1 MKTFALAANVR
12 ETNKIANR
20 ALRNQ
25 GKVPCVLYG
34 GEKQVYFSASE
45 NDLNKL
51 VNTPDVYLLNIDIDG
66 ENFQAILQDIQ
77 FHPLTDRI
85 IHIDFLQVFEDKEV
99 TVNIPIN
106 FIGTPIGVRNGG
118 NLLTRKRA
126 IRTRA
131 IAANLPDAI
140 NINIEELKIGQFLY
154 IGDIRDDKYTF
165 LAGDKSVIVGVKTA
179 RGAIEDEEAEE
190 EAEDAT
196 QESST
201 EGEDST
207 KEQSEPVKEIP
218 HCWIRKPWCQ
228 V

>member
-1 MKTFALAANVR
+1 MKTFALGASVR

-34 GEKQVYFSASE
+34 GEKQVYFSATE

-66 ENFQAILQDIQ
+66 ESFQAILQDIQ

-85 IHIDFLQVFEDKEV
+85 IHIDFLQIFDDKEV
-99 TVNIPIN
+99 TVNIPVN

-118 NLLTRKRA
+118 NLLVRKRA

-131 IAANLPDAI
+131 IPANLPDAI
-140 NINIEELKIGQFLY
+140 DINIEELKIGKFLY
-154 IGDIRDDKYTF
+154 IGDVRDERYTF

-179 RGAIEDEEAEE
+179 RGAVEDEEEE
-190 EAEDAT
+190 EEGTEEGA
-196 QESST
+196 T
-201 EGEDST
+201 EGGDAPAESAA
-207 KEQSEPVKEIP
+207 E
-218 HCWIRKPWCQ
+218 
-228 V
+228 

>member
-1 MKTFALAANVR
+1 MKTFALGASVR

-34 GEKQVYFSASE
+34 GEKQVYFSAKE

-51 VNTPDVYLLNIDIDG
+51 VNTPDVYLLNIDIEG
-66 ENFQAILQDIQ
+66 ESFQAILQDIQ

-85 IHIDFLQVFEDKEV
+85 IHIDFLQVFDNKEV
-99 TVNIPIN
+99 TVNIPVN

-118 NLLTRKRA
+118 NLLVRKRA

-131 IAANLPDAI
+131 IPANLPDAI
-140 NINIEELKIGQFLY
+140 DINIEELKIGKFLY
-154 IGDIRDDKYTF
+154 IGDIRDERYTF

-179 RGAIEDEEAEE
+179 RGAVENEE
-190 EAEDAT
+190 EE
-196 QESST
+196 EEST
-201 EGEDST
+201 EEGAAEGADAPAAP
-207 KEQSEPVKEIP
+207 SEPAAE
-218 HCWIRKPWCQ
+218 
-228 V
+228 

>member
-1 MKTFALAANVR
+1 MKTFALGASVR

-66 ENFQAILQDIQ
+66 ETYQAIVQDIQ

-85 IHIDFLQVFEDKEV
+85 IHVDFLQVFDDKEV
-99 TVNIPIN
+99 TVNIPVN

-118 NLLTRKRA
+118 NLLVRKRA

-131 IAANLPDAI
+131 IPANLPDAI
-140 NINIEELKIGQFLY
+140 DINIEELKIGKFLY
-154 IGDIRDDKYTF
+154 IGDIRDERYTF

-179 RGAIEDEEAEE
+179 RGAVEDEEEE
-190 EAEDAT
+190 EEGTEEGAAEGGDAPAAPA
-196 QESST
+196 
-201 EGEDST
+201 
-207 KEQSEPVKEIP
+207 EPAAE
-218 HCWIRKPWCQ
+218 
-228 V
+228 

>member
-1 MKTFALAANVR
+1 MKTFALGASVR

-20 ALRNQ
+20 AIRNQ

-34 GEKQVYFSASE
+34 GEKQVYFSATE

-66 ENFQAILQDIQ
+66 ESFQAILQDIQ

-85 IHIDFLQVFEDKEV
+85 IHIDFLQVFDDKEV
-99 TVNIPIN
+99 TVNIPVN

-118 NLLTRKRA
+118 NLLVRKRA

-131 IAANLPDAI
+131 IPANLPDAI
-140 NINIEELKIGQFLY
+140 DINIEELKIGKFLY
-154 IGDIRDDKYTF
+154 IGDIRDERYTF

-179 RGAIEDEEAEE
+179 RGAVEDEEEEDEEGTEEGAAEGGDAPAAPAKPA
-190 EAEDAT
+190 AE
-196 QESST
+196 
-201 EGEDST
+201 
-207 KEQSEPVKEIP
+207 
-218 HCWIRKPWCQ
+218 
-228 V
+228 

>member
-51 VNTPDVYLLNIDIDG
+51 VTTPDVYLLNIDIDG

-179 RGAIEDEEAEE
+179 RGAIEDEETEE

-196 QESST
+196 QESSK

-207 KEQSEPVKEIP
+207 NEQSEPVKE
-218 HCWIRKPWCQ
+218 
-228 V
+228 

>member
-1 MKTFALAANVR
+1 MKTFALGANVR

-34 GEKQVYFSASE
+34 GEKQVYFSATE

-66 ENFQAILQDIQ
+66 ESFQAILQDIQ

-85 IHIDFLQVFEDKEV
+85 VHIDFLQVFDDKEV
-99 TVNIPIN
+99 TVNIPVN

-118 NLLTRKRA
+118 NLLVRKRA

-131 IAANLPDAI
+131 IPANLPDAI
-140 NINIEELKIGQFLY
+140 DINIEELKIGKFLY
-154 IGDIRDDKYTF
+154 IGDVRDERYTF

-179 RGAIEDEEAEE
+179 RGAVEDEEEE
-190 EAEDAT
+190 EEGTEEGAAEGGDAPAADAPAA
-196 QESST
+196 E
-201 EGEDST
+201 
-207 KEQSEPVKEIP
+207 
-218 HCWIRKPWCQ
+218 
-228 V
+228 

>member
-1 MKTFALAANVR
+1 MKTFALGASVR

-34 GEKQVYFSASE
+34 GEKQVYFSATE

-66 ENFQAILQDIQ
+66 ESFQAILQDIQ

-85 IHIDFLQVFEDKEV
+85 IHIDFLQVFDDKEV
-99 TVNIPIN
+99 TVNIPVN

-118 NLLTRKRA
+118 NLLVRKRA

-131 IAANLPDAI
+131 IPANLPDAI
-140 NINIEELKIGQFLY
+140 DINIEELKIGKFLY
-154 IGDIRDDKYTF
+154 IGDI
-165 LAGDKSVIVGVKTA
+165 KS
-179 RGAIEDEEAEE
+179 
-190 EAEDAT
+190 
-196 QESST
+196 
-201 EGEDST
+201 
-207 KEQSEPVKEIP
+207 
-218 HCWIRKPWCQ
+218 
-228 V
+228 

>member
-1 MKTFALAANVR
+1 MKTFALGASVR

-34 GEKQVYFSASE
+34 GEKQVYFSATE

-66 ENFQAILQDIQ
+66 ESFQAILQDIQ

-85 IHIDFLQVFEDKEV
+85 VHIDFLQVFDDKEV
-99 TVNIPIN
+99 TVNIPVN

-118 NLLTRKRA
+118 NLLVRKRA

-131 IAANLPDAI
+131 IPANLPDAI
-140 NINIEELKIGQFLY
+140 DINIEELKIGKFLY
-154 IGDIRDDKYTF
+154 IGDIRDERYTF

-179 RGAIEDEEAEE
+179 RGAVEDEEEE
-190 EAEDAT
+190 EEGNEEGAAEGGDAPAAPA
-196 QESST
+196 
-201 EGEDST
+201 
-207 KEQSEPVKEIP
+207 EPAAE
-218 HCWIRKPWCQ
+218 
-228 V
+228 

>member
-1 MKTFALAANVR
+1 MKTFALGANVR
-12 ETNKIANR
+12 DTNKIANR

-34 GEKQVYFSASE
+34 GEKQVYFSATE

-66 ENFQAILQDIQ
+66 ESFQAILQDIQ

-85 IHIDFLQVFEDKEV
+85 IHIDFLQIFDDKEV
-99 TVNIPIN
+99 TVNIPVN

-118 NLLTRKRA
+118 NLLVRKRA

-131 IAANLPDAI
+131 IPANLPDAI
-140 NINIEELKIGQFLY
+140 DINIEELKIGKFLY
-154 IGDIRDDKYTF
+154 IGDVRDERYTF

-179 RGAIEDEEAEE
+179 RGAVEDEEEE
-190 EAEDAT
+190 EEGTEEGA
-196 QESST
+196 T
-201 EGEDST
+201 EGGDAPAESAA
-207 KEQSEPVKEIP
+207 E
-218 HCWIRKPWCQ
+218 
-228 V
+228 

>member
-1 MKTFALAANVR
+1 MKTFALGANVR

-66 ENFQAILQDIQ
+66 KSFQAIVQDIQ

-85 IHIDFLQVFEDKEV
+85 IHIDFLQVFEDKEL
-99 TVNIPIN
+99 TVNIPVN

-154 IGDIRDDKYTF
+154 IGDVRNDKYTF

-179 RGAIEDEEAEE
+179 RGAMEDEETEE
-190 EAEDAT
+190 ETEEAT
-196 QESST
+196 QESATTGEGST
-201 EGEDST
+201 T
-207 KEQSEPVKEIP
+207 EQSESAKE
-218 HCWIRKPWCQ
+218 
-228 V
+228 

>member
-1 MKTFALAANVR
+1 MKTFALSASVR

-34 GEKQVYFSASE
+34 GEKQVYFSATE

-66 ENFQAILQDIQ
+66 ESFQAILQDIQ

-85 IHIDFLQVFEDKEV
+85 IHIDFLQVFDDKEV
-99 TVNIPIN
+99 TVNISVN

-118 NLLTRKRA
+118 NLLVRKRA

-131 IAANLPDAI
+131 IPANLPDAI
-140 NINIEELKIGQFLY
+140 DINIEELKIGKFLY
-154 IGDIRDDKYTF
+154 IGDIRDERYTF

-179 RGAIEDEEAEE
+179 RGAVEDEEEE
-190 EAEDAT
+190 EEGTEEGAAEGGDAPAAPA
-196 QESST
+196 
-201 EGEDST
+201 
-207 KEQSEPVKEIP
+207 EPAAE
-218 HCWIRKPWCQ
+218 
-228 V
+228 

>member
-118 NLLTRKRA
+118 NLLIRKRA

-154 IGDIRDDKYTF
+154 IGDVRDDKYTF

-179 RGAIEDEEAEE
+179 RGAIEDEETEE
-190 EAEDAT
+190 EAEDGT
-196 QESST
+196 QESSA

-207 KEQSEPVKEIP
+207 NEQSEPVKE
-218 HCWIRKPWCQ
+218 
-228 V
+228 

>member
-1 MKTFALAANVR
+1 MKTFALGASVR

-34 GEKQVYFSASE
+34 GEKQVYFSAKE

-66 ENFQAILQDIQ
+66 ESFKAILQDIQ

-85 IHIDFLQVFEDKEV
+85 IHIDFLQVFDDKEV

-118 NLLTRKRA
+118 NLLVRKRA

-131 IAANLPDAI
+131 IPANLPDAI
-140 NINIEELKIGQFLY
+140 DINIEELKIGDFLY
-154 IGDIRDDKYTF
+154 IGDIRDEEYTF

-179 RGAIEDEEAEE
+179 RGAVEDVEE
-190 EAEDAT
+190 EEEETEEGSAEGGDTPAAPS
-196 QESST
+196 ESAA
-201 EGEDST
+201 E
-207 KEQSEPVKEIP
+207 
-218 HCWIRKPWCQ
+218 
-228 V
+228 